1 MMFMLIPR
9 LKDAAE
15 RLQLM
20 VEAFFTSILDA
31 LKTPSNNNTVLKAI
45 KAE

>member
-1 MMFMLIPR
+1 MFILIPR

-20 VEAFFTSILDA
+20 VEAFLLFFQKL
-31 LKTPSNNNTVLKAI
+31 
-45 KAE
+45 